1 MAAEVLTIP
10 RVYLRPEHL
19 RQSMYHTA
27 HAPAPTQPNAQPGTD
42 QALVQLVF
50 VAGVAY
56 DVPTTLYDLFA
67 AQGIATKERPL
78 SRWERADAAAARA

>member
-1 MAAEVLTIP
+1 MAAEVILIP

-27 HAPAPTQPNAQPGTD
+27 HAPAPTQPNAQPGAD
-42 QALVQLVF
+42 QTLKQLIF

-56 DVPTTLYDLFA
+56 NVPKNDYDLFA
-67 AQGIATKERPL
+67 SLGIATTDRPL
-78 SRWERADAAAARA
+78 SRWEREDATPTRA